1 MKNIL
6 SIIILSFLSIN
17 IAVAK
22 EVLTFPV
29 YAHIVEIDENIK
41 QTQYEVDSNDKIIS
55 SSIKVVP
62 YKTSI
67 TKEIIKKDF
76 LELNK
81 IWSKANIR
89 FNLRDIN
96 FTKAETKNFK
106 NYEELSFKNYN
117 NINYIN
123 TSLEYHL
130 EIIDHKKY
138 DNINGINVYYI
149 PKMLTSICGAYYS
162 NDSVIFLGSEEEKLF
177 DPNVKMYW
185 KCKRLKT
192 LAHEFGH
199 VVQLDHSNIPGNL
212 MMSTTIDEEFGKN
225 LTKEQI
231 TEARKF
237 MKKVL
242 GLN

>member
-1 MKNIL
+1 MKKLLYAIL
-6 SIIILSFLSIN
+6 IICFGIN
-17 IAVAK
+17 IAVAE
-22 EVLTFPV
+22 EVLTLPV

-81 IWSKANIR
+81 IWSKANIK

-96 FTKAETKNFK
+96 FTKAETKNFR

-149 PKMLTSICGAYYS
+149 PKMLADICGAYYS
-162 NDSVIFLGSEEEKLF
+162 DDSVIFLGTEENKKF
-177 DPNVKMYW
+177 NPIVKMHG
-185 KCKRLKT
+185 KCDRLET

-199 VVQLDHSNIPGNL
+199 VVQLDHSDISGNL
-212 MMSTTIDEEFGKN
+212 MMSTGLDTDMGVN

-231 TEARKF
+231 VEAREF

-242 GLN
+242 GK